1 MKIKRLLIGMLAC
14 SAMVACTNED
24 VIENIEQ
31 PKVGD
36 SYLAV
41 RLVNPVISSRASF
54 ENGEVDEGKVSTA
67 RFYLFDA
74 SGDAYTIKDAQKLN
88 VNYVTATVT
97 PGSPNQTTGGNV
109 ETICTAVLVIDKS
122 EVAPPASIV
131 AVLNP
136 PTELGDGSLK
146 LAQLQAASMAANYG
160 AKKTTDADGNT
171 VINQPYI
178 GENKFV
184 MTNSVH
190 IDANNEMLVATP
202 IEAVNIQTSSALAE
216 SHAVQIYVERVAS
229 KVRVK
234 SDGTKVTV
242 SDEGVVTI
250 PTGIKDAKGKDITAK
265 IKGWRVTN
273 ITEKSNLIKSL
284 NDSYTFASGW
294 TTWNDA
300 TNHRSYWANTTEAPV
315 HKWTFNDLTLSA
327 AGGIEYYNENTKNVK
342 DQNSQLLVAAE
353 FLVDGAKTP
362 IAEWFG
368 VKYTLED
375 LKTAV
380 AGTLTKQIYVKN
392 AKNELVSIPAENI
405 DFYQQTDDVTAAPS
419 KRYLSFATY
428 LAKDAAG
435 TEIAYYDAAGTTLD
449 ATKLN
454 TIFANVQ
461 PAKIWLAG
469 GYYYVDI
476 IHNTTGEGEDAKY
489 DYALVRNHLYD
500 INISALSG
508 LGTPVYDPDK
518 IITPE
523 KPSSDESFIAA
534 QINVLAWRVVSQ
546 NVTLQ

>member
-41 RLVNPVISSRASF
+41 RLVNPVISSRATF
-54 ENGEVDEGKVSTA
+54 ENGEADEGKVSTA

-74 SGDAYTIKDAQKLN
+74 SGAAYTIKDAQNLN

-97 PGSPNQTTGGNV
+97 PGSPNQNTGGNV

-136 PTELGDGSLK
+136 PTELGDASLS
-146 LAQLQAASMAANYG
+146 LAQLQTASMAANYG
-160 AKKTTDADGNT
+160 TMKTTDADGNT

-202 IEAVNIQTSSALAE
+202 IEAVNIQTTSDLAK
-216 SHAVQIYVERVAS
+216 SNAVQIYVERVAS

-234 SDGTKVTV
+234 SEGTKVTV
-242 SDEGVVTI
+242 SEGVVTI
-250 PTGIKDAKGKDITAK
+250 PTGIKDAKGKDITAQ

-294 TTWNDA
+294 TAWNDA

-327 AGGIEYYNENTKNVK
+327 AGGIEYYNENTKNVEG
-342 DQNSQLLVAAE
+342 QNSQLLVAAE
-353 FLVDGAKTP
+353 FLVDGVKTP

-375 LKTAV
+375 LKTAI

-392 AKNELVSIPAENI
+392 ANNVLVSIPAENI
-405 DFYQQTDDVTAAPS
+405 DFYQQTDDVTEAPS
-419 KRYLSFATY
+419 KRYLSYATY

-461 PAKIWLAG
+461 PAKIWSAG

-476 IHNTTGEGEDAKY
+476 IHNTTGEGKDAKY